1 MTLMK
6 NFILSACVKL
16 DWFSNDR
23 IDIRIWDKLFE
34 ITEILILEKDY
45 HMYWTDLSLWS
56 LYWTR
61 STVYQLYTGLQIA
74 ILEKFKLI

>member
-34 ITEILILEKDY
+34 ITQILILQKYY
-45 HMYWTDLSLWS
+45 HMYWTDLFHWIQ
-56 LYWTR
+56 W
-61 STVYQLYTGLQIA
+61 TVYQLYTGLQIT
-74 ILEKFKLI
+74 ILEKFKPI